1 MILYIRFHAVRV
13 TRLHGH
19 AALKPSRKAP
29 YHSILVLNLKEP
41 PRKIPYHANA
51 VRTPRGYLTK
61 LRIVSAWYG
70 TQKVRL
76 GAFRTV
82 SRTYAVEQNP
92 ENQPSPPRSN
102 AVVRYGTN
110 QGFILKLRTT
120 PTWYATKRS
129 HPTGL
134 RTTSAWYAT
143 TKGHLTKLR
152 TVPRKCVVRQTWENQ
167 TLIDATSSVVRHGTI
182 PNPFS
187 KFHTTPQGD
196 TTPESRLEKLRT
208 TFAWYASFQVPHRSV
223 LYHTTR

>member
-110 QGFILKLRTT
+110 QSLIPKLRTTPAWYGSPTKLSDELRTTPAWYATQEVRHGAFRTVPRTYAVEQNPENQPSPPRNNAVVRYGTNQGFILKLRTT
-120 PTWYATKRS
+120 PTWYAKIGR
-129 HPTGL
+129 
-134 RTTSAWYAT
+134 
-143 TKGHLTKLR
+143 
-152 TVPRKCVVRQTWENQ
+152 
-167 TLIDATSSVVRHGTI
+167 
-182 PNPFS
+182 
-187 KFHTTPQGD
+187 
-196 TTPESRLEKLRT
+196 
-208 TFAWYASFQVPHRSV
+208 ASCRERV
-223 LYHTTR
+223 